1 MPKYASREGDDN
13 VRDVMLLFFKV
24 WLSWIIL
31 GFICFSQQ
39 NRFQIQL
46 TIMKRRKITALG
58 WSCRFEWGS
67 AFCMRLGGRWGWL
80 GDRETFRMVA
90 SALQRLAR
98 VDRESYFTLG
108 KSSSRTEPPLTGYKS
123 RIHNHAETLQDPT
136 RHYKILQNHT
146 TMLRRLQKLT
156 VSAICSVLH
165 C

>member
-1 MPKYASREGDDN
+1 MHQNRGEGDDN

-39 NRFQIQL
+39 NRFQL

-90 SALQRLAR
+90 SALERLAG
-98 VDRESYFTLG
+98 VDRASYFTLG

-136 RHYKILQNHT
+136 R
-146 TMLRRLQKLT
+146 LQKLT
-156 VSAICSVLH
+156 VSAICSVH

>member
-1 MPKYASREGDDN
+1 MHLNRGEGDDN

-39 NRFQIQL
+39 NRFQL

-67 AFCMRLGGRWGWL
+67 ALCIRLEGRWGWL

-90 SALQRLAR
+90 SALERLAG
-98 VDRESYFTLG
+98 VDRASYFTLG

-136 RHYKILQNHT
+136 R
-146 TMLRRLQKLT
+146 LQKLT